1 MLACSLV
8 ISPPVFLLSR
18 TLSITPLILPH
29 LTYSCSLPRS
39 PIKVQKP
46 VKRRGFIEYERG
58 AAPYR
63 AVEERAKDFTEIYT
77 PIDEEKLHTQGA
89 RCMDCGVPF
98 CHQKETGCPLGNKI
112 PEWNELV
119 YLGRWKQALER
130 LLMTNNFPEFTGRVC
145 PAPCEGACVLGI
157 IENPVT
163 IKNIE
168 CAIIDK
174 AFEEGWIV
182 PKPPSSRSG
191 KKVAII
197 GSGPAGMAAAD
208 QLNKAGHLVTVFE
221 RADRIGGLMMYG
233 VPNMKADKMKVVQ
246 RRVDLM
252 EAEGVIFKTGA
263 AGNIGGKAHP
273 LPIDG
278 IMPGSVPSPGQGP
291 CRPVRRRA
299 GGDWCDERP

>member
-119 YLGRWKQALER
+119 YLGHWKQALER
-130 LLMTNNFPEFTGRVC
+130 LLMTNNFPESTGRVC

-168 CAIIDK
+168 CAIVDK

-182 PKPPSSRSG
+182 PKPPQQPLRQEG
-191 KKVAII
+191 GHHRLGPGGHGCG
-197 GSGPAGMAAAD
+197 GSAEQGRAFGDRLRARRPHRWPNDVRRAQHEGRQDEGRAAARGPD
-208 QLNKAGHLVTVFE
+208 GGGGRHLQ
-221 RADRIGGLMMYG
+221 DRGRG
-233 VPNMKADKMKVVQ
+233 Q
-246 RRVDLM
+246 HR
-252 EAEGVIFKTGA
+252 
-263 AGNIGGKAHP
+263 
-273 LPIDG
+273 
-278 IMPGSVPSPGQGP
+278 GQGAP
-291 CRPVRRRA
+291 A
-299 GGDWCDERP
+299 AD